1 MSNAEA
7 ASQEEMIQAV
17 YHFAAEKMRDG
28 ASNQEI
34 QKALMEQGVDE
45 ESAGIIVT
53 QLNELR
59 DQQAKEAGQKN
70 MMFGALWCIGGIV
83 VTALTYSAASE
94 GAPTWW
100 PGARLFLVLSS
111 SSGGCFRPGCEW
123 LVCVTD

>member
-7 ASQEEMIQAV
+7 ASQDEMIEAV

-94 GAPTWW
+94 GGSYVVAW
-100 PGARLFLVLSS
+100 GAIIFGAVQF
-111 SSGGCFRPGCEW
+111 FRGMFQ
-123 LVCVTD
+123 TGM